1 MAALSFCR
9 APKWFKSVKTF
20 LGKYMKEIVKILPCV
35 ELCLYWAEVQVQEG
49 QKSLQGSK

>member
-9 APKWFKSVKTF
+9 APTWFRSVKTF
-20 LGKYMKEIVKILPCV
+20 PGKCMKEIVKILPNV
-35 ELCLYWAEVQVQEG
+35 TLCLYWAEIQVQEG